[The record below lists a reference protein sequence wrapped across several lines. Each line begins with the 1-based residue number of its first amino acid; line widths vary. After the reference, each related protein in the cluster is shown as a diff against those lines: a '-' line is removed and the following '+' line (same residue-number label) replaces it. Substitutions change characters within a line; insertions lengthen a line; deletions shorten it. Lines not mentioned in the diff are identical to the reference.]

1 MAAAWPTKC
10 QSTTLHRF
18 IAKKWRVN
26 RGPADYYRHMARR
39 RGRPP
44 HDDLLTPAEWRTVY
58 AVRHGLTNQQIADRR
73 GISLDA
79 VKYHVANAIAKL
91 GVRNRKA
98 LKSWAGSHKK
108 SLLNTGQTVVNDDTK
123 YFGVGQISRSVKD
136 IEAAERWYRDVLGLD
151 HLYTFGDLAFFDC
164 GGTRLMLSQAENQP
178 DSESLIY
185 LRVPNIDAAHK
196 RLTDSGAEFIN
207 APHMIYKHEDGTE
220 EWMAFFNDP
229 EGRPLAIMS
238 VAGPVEH

>member
-1 MAAAWPTKC
+1 MPK
-10 QSTTLHRF
+10 
-18 IAKKWRVN
+18 
-26 RGPADYYRHMARR
+26 R

-44 HDDLLTPAEWRTVY
+44 HDDVLTPAEWRTLN

-98 LKSWAGSHKK
+98 LKSWVGSHKD
-108 SLLNTGQTVVNDDTK
+108 SFLNSEETEMHDNVK
-123 YFGVGQISRSVKD
+123 YLSVGQISRSVAN

-164 GGTRLMLSQAENQP
+164 GGTRLMLSQAEDKPGN
-178 DSESLIY
+178 ESLIY
-185 LRVPNIDAAHK
+185 LRVPDINSAHK
-196 RLTDSGAEFIN
+196 RLKEEGVEFIN
-207 APHMIYKHEDGTE
+207 APHMIHRHDDGTE

-229 EGRPLAIMS
+229 EGRPFAIMS
-238 VAGPVEH
+238 VAESAET